1 MWEAILNTLTIMGW
15 LGIVLGILAIVN
27 ITTQTLVNIWNNKE
41 KFDWKK
47 MIKGIIKVLIF
58 FISATF
64 VSIAFTILPFI
75 NIMITNS
82 FGTELISNQV
92 LNTFSSVGIL
102 GIVISTITI
111 QAKKAI
117 EGITNL
123 ANISSNTDNN
133 KE

>member
-1 MWEAILNTLTIMGW
+1 MWETILNTLTIMSW
-15 LGIVLGILAIVN
+15 LGVVLIILSIVN
-27 ITTQTLVNIWNNKE
+27 IVTGTLINIWKNQE

-47 MIKGIIKVLIF
+47 MVKGIVKVLIF
-58 FISATF
+58 FISSAF
-64 VSIAFTILPFI
+64 VGIAFTILPFI
-75 NIMITNS
+75 NEMITNA
-82 FGTELISNQV
+82 FGTELISNDV

-117 EGITNL
+117 EGIKNL
-123 ANISSNTDNN
+123 ANISTEG

>member
-1 MWEAILNTLTIMGW
+1 MWDIILNTLQIMGY

-47 MIKGIIKVLIF
+47 MIKGIIKILVF

-102 GIVISTITI
+102 GIVVSTITI

-117 EGITNL
+117 EGVTNL
-123 ANISSNTDNN
+123 ANISSNTNNN

>member
-1 MWEAILNTLTIMGW
+1 MWETILNTLTIMGW
-15 LGIVLGILAIVN
+15 LGIVLIILSIINIV
-27 ITTQTLVNIWNNKE
+27 TGTLINIWKNQE

-47 MIKGIIKVLIF
+47 MAKGIIKVLIF
-58 FISATF
+58 FISSAF
-64 VSIAFTILPFI
+64 VGVAFTILPFI
-75 NIMITNS
+75 NEMITNA
-82 FGTELISNQV
+82 FGTELISNDV

-117 EGITNL
+117 EGIKNL
-123 ANISSNTDNN
+123 ANISTEE

>member
-1 MWEAILNTLTIMGW
+1 MWDIILNTLQIMGY

-47 MIKGIIKVLIF
+47 MTKGIIKVLVF

-123 ANISSNTDNN
+123 ANISSNIDNN